1 MATATQFQKLKTIHA
16 LWPTA
21 ALAGIAALALGLRLH
36 LLAAKSFWLD
46 EGVSVAAGQLPW
58 SDFFKLLWRREAN
71 MGLYYLLLRGWIHL
85 GDSEFGLRLLSVVFA
100 LGAVVAVYALGRLL
114 FDRNTGMLAALLLA
128 LNAFHL
134 RYSQEARSYSLL
146 VLLVTLSTYFFVLLL
161 ENPSSKNRALYIT
174 ASVLAFY
181 AHFFSL
187 LVIVAQWIALMLLKR
202 EPRPKSKAVSSTM
215 WIAALCLPGIAFL
228 LLKNRGQLDWIPT
241 PTFRSVYEAIVL
253 FAGQAG
259 PGLLIV
265 YGALCGFALIK
276 ASHSEP
282 WPSRLLATWLILPIA
297 LLLVVS
303 IAKPLFVPR
312 YAAMCLPALV
322 LLAAAGLREL
332 KTYWRAATAMLLVV
346 LSLAGIRNYYAGLSA
361 EDQGWRELTR
371 FVVANSVAGD
381 QVIFENGVERPV
393 FEYYRRDSKW
403 PQVLF
408 PSHGE
413 EFTYRDFEGN
423 ATAQV
428 AESAEQHWRVWLIH
442 SDSSSPELQ
451 AALAARFRELQ
462 AKQFPA
468 ATARIYLRLPK

>member
-1 MATATQFQKLKTIHA
+1 VATATQFQKLKTIHA
-16 LWPTA
+16 LWPSA

-46 EGVSVAAGQLPW
+46 EGVGAAAAQLPW

-85 GDSEFGLRLLSVVFA
+85 DDSEFALRMLSVVFA
-100 LGAVVAVYALGRLL
+100 VGAVFAVFALGRLL

-146 VLLVTLSTYFFVLLL
+146 VLLVTLSTYFFVLAL
-161 ENPSSKNRALYIT
+161 ENPSTKNRLQYVT
-174 ASVLAFY
+174 VSVLAFY
-181 AHFFSL
+181 SHFFAL
-187 LVIVAQWIALMLLKR
+187 FVILGQWIALVLWKR
-202 EPRPKSKAVSSTM
+202 ERPSKSQWLSAVWM
-215 WIAALCLPGIAFL
+215 AVLCLPGIAFL
-228 LLKNRGQLDWIPT
+228 SLKNRGQLDWIPA
-241 PTFRSVYEAIVL
+241 PTLRSVYDGILL

-265 YGALCGFALIK
+265 YATLCGFALIK
-276 ASHSEP
+276 ARHSER
-282 WPSRLLATWLILPIA
+282 WPSRMLATWLVLPIA
-297 LLLVVS
+297 LLLLIS

-332 KTYWRAATAMLLVV
+332 NVYWRSAAAIVLVV
-346 LSLAGIRNYYAGLSA
+346 LSLAGIRNYYAGFSA
-361 EDQGWRELTR
+361 EDQGWRDLTR

-442 SDSSSPELQ
+442 PDSHAPELQ